1 MSRKIAKEYLKHII
15 DEICFVLDKKKD
27 LNEDLFMRDEVIK
40 RAFVR
45 SLEVIGEAVKNI
57 DEDFKQ
63 TNKEVDWKSLAGL
76 RDKLI
81 HHYFGVD
88 YQIVWDVVENELPDI
103 KIKIEKILKSN
114 N

>member
-1 MSRKIAKEYLKHII
+1 MSKKVAKEYLKHIF

-27 LNEDLFMRDEVIK
+27 FDEDRFMNDEVVK

-45 SLEVIGEAVKNI
+45 SLEVVGEAVKNI
-57 DEDFKQ
+57 DEDFKD
-63 TNKEVDWKSLAGL
+63 NHKEINWKSLAGL

-88 YQIVWDVVENELPDI
+88 YQIVWDVIENELPEMKT
-103 KIKIEKILKSN
+103 KIGEILGK
-114 N
+114 

>member
-1 MSRKIAKEYLKHII
+1 MSKKVAKEYLKHIL
-15 DEICFVLDKKKD
+15 DEICFVLDKKKN
-27 LNEDLFMRDEVIK
+27 LNEGIFMKDEVIK

-57 DEDFKQ
+57 DEDFKK
-63 TNKEVDWKSLAGL
+63 TNREVDWKSLAGL

-88 YQIVWDVVENELPDI
+88 YQIVWDVIENELSDI
-103 KIKIEKILKSN
+103 KTKIERILE
-114 N
+114 